1 MPKSCRRF
9 SPLLALPALLLAAA
23 FPAMRAQSWIE
34 DSFEDFADGRLD
46 ASGQNI
52 YVSRDGTVRTIHRF
66 DLNQNGYLDLIFN
79 NTHDSITYVDATWA
93 QFDAGRTPSH
103 SSLAVL
109 GSLRAAAGDLNRDG
123 FADLVFC
130 PNPDGIQH
138 PRRFISIAWG
148 NREGWS
154 SNRITGV
161 LPAWDPRAVAV
172 ADLNRDRWPDIVV
185 LGQAPRRQTDGTPVD
200 RMVMKV
206 FWGSRL
212 GFFLGRRQSRE
223 LPVSVD
229 LKAADFDADGA
240 RDVAVLTSE
249 NEIRI
254 FWAAS
259 ESSPA
264 TLPPSFTQVLL
275 PGPEA
280 GCLAAGD
287 IDGDGR
293 ADLVAG
299 TDEGTL
305 YTINAGARR
314 SWNQPNRHRSGPAS
328 HISIGDLDGDGH
340 ADLALTEF
348 GIRHASGGER
358 GAADR
363 PGGIRVLWGD
373 AGNYDPARS
382 LSLDV
387 DHPSASA
394 IGDLDGDGRAD
405 LAVAVYQGQSSFSA
419 ESAVFFGNGGRSF
432 RPASRGLPSSGAAHV
447 LTVPAEGPL
456 PARIVL
462 SNSQGGALDE
472 KVPLYVYWGGKGGFD
487 PEHRWVIPFS
497 AGYGAVAADL
507 NSDGITDLVAMNSG
521 HGGQMGPDTGAHI
534 LWGTPEGF
542 DLDRPRN
549 ILAENHVSSGNVAD
563 LDRDGYL
570 DLVLNRFDPAQTII
584 YYGSATGYHRTR
596 RRVLPSVLTLADFNR
611 DGWLDLSG
619 SSSNGEVGILWGGP
633 DGLSRELD
641 PIGYV
646 PWAANQETADL
657 NSDGYLD
664 LIVGGYAD
672 PTTRSFD
679 VGLFIF
685 WGSEEGFTPW
695 NAQWLPGMGQL
706 APVVADFDRDG
717 FLDLFAPSYHGTGV
731 RESIPSYLFWGS
743 RDGLRPENKTRL
755 VCDSASDA
763 MAGDF
768 DQDGLLDLAVV
779 CHTRHGD
786 HRIDSKV
793 FYNDG
798 NRFTA
803 PRTVGLPS
811 LGAHTIYLT
820 DLGHIY
826 DRSWRQTYESSL
838 FRWTGGRSGG
848 RLTATAE
855 MPALSRLSFR
865 IRSGADPSGLEK
877 KPWRPGT
884 GDRFPLESG
893 DRVLQYQAVFESEN
907 GDSYP
912 ILDRV
917 SIELN
922 SE

>member
-1 MPKSCRRF
+1 MPKSGHRF
-9 SPLLALPALLLAAA
+9 FPLVALLALWLAAA

-66 DLNQNGYLDLIFN
+66 DLNQDSYLDLIFN

-93 QFDAGRTPSH
+93 QFDAGRTLSH

-185 LGQAPRRQTDGTPVD
+185 LGQAPRRQPDGKPVD

-249 NEIRI
+249 NEIRV

-264 TLPPSFTQVLL
+264 TLPPSFTRVPL

-305 YTINAGARR
+305 YTVNAGARR
-314 SWNQPNRHRSGPAS
+314 NWNQPNRHRSGPAS

-382 LSLDV
+382 SSLDV

-419 ESAVFFGNGGRSF
+419 ESAVFFGNGARSF
-432 RPASRGLPSSGAAHV
+432 RPASRG
-447 LTVPAEGPL
+447 
-456 PARIVL
+456 
-462 SNSQGGALDE
+462 
-472 KVPLYVYWGGKGGFD
+472 
-487 PEHRWVIPFS
+487 IPFS

-507 NSDGITDLVAMNSG
+507 NSDGTTDLVAMNSG

-542 DLDRPRN
+542 DLDRPRT

-563 LDRDGYL
+563 LGRDGYL
-570 DLVLNRFDPAQTII
+570 DLVLNRFDPAQTIV

-685 WGSEEGFTPW
+685 WGSEKGFTPW

-811 LGAHTIYLT
+811 LGAYTIYLT
-820 DLGHIY
+820 DVGHIY
-826 DRSWRQTYESSL
+826 DRRWRQTYESSL

-855 MPALSRLSFR
+855 TPALSRLSFR
-865 IRSGADPSGLEK
+865 IRSGVDPSGLEK
-877 KPWRPGT
+877 RPWRRVT
-884 GDRFPLESG
+884 GDRFPLENG
-893 DRVLQYQAVFESEN
+893 DRVLQYKAVFESDN